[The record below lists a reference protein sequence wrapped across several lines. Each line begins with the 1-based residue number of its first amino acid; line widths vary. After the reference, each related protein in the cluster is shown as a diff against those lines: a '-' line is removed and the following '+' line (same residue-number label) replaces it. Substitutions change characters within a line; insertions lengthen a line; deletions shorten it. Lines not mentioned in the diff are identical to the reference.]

1 MISPTYCADCSQRAT
16 RREARGVLEVGGSGL
31 HTVGFTHQRY
41 KPCNVQVWIEGGGR
55 GRAGRDEKIPT
66 ETSITRRGGESDLSL
81 FDEETGRRGG
91 GEAGRRG
98 DGADLSLFDEKPRIL
113 DLGIPL
119 HSRFGGTHANP
130 ACTLTPAEGY
140 VWWCGPG
147 SQHEGFLA
155 CPHPQNHPAQ
165 RTELC
170 GVPPA

>member
-1 MISPTYCADCSQRAT
+1 M
-16 RREARGVLEVGGSGL
+16 
-31 HTVGFTHQRY
+31 
-41 KPCNVQVWIEGGGR
+41 
-55 GRAGRDEKIPT
+55 
-66 ETSITRRGGESDLSL
+66 
-81 FDEETGRRGG
+81 RGG

-155 CPHPQNHPAQ
+155 CPHPQNHANEQSCVGYRPRKASLGAW
-165 RTELC
+165 RSVCLERSFARGPN
-170 GVPPA
+170 GVQ